1 MLFRRA
7 SIIAFVAS
15 FLILNLSTGLVDA
28 DIHVGVEDHNEE
40 NLRAS
45 RRFLS
50 RGKPSQRT
58 LRGLQAPQLDMVE
71 MFNVEDFDADGPII
85 RTSSTRSG
93 KGKGKDDGGKGKKG
107 GKKNSEAPSVAPSA
121 LPSLV
126 PPTPFPTI
134 GVPTVSL
141 SPSAEPSLEPSN
153 EPSTSI
159 SPSFSPTASKKGGK
173 KGKIGGKGGGKGG
186 GNGGGKG
193 KGRSSTT
200 RTDSFV
206 STLNINFP

>member
-7 SIIAFVAS
+7 SITAFVAS

-28 DIHVGVEDHNEE
+28 ESHVGVEDRNEE
-40 NLRAS
+40 NLSAS
-45 RRFLS
+45 RHFFS

-58 LRGLQAPQLDMVE
+58 LRGLQAPQLDTVE

-85 RTSSTRSG
+85 RSSSTRNGIG
-93 KGKGKDDGGKGKKG
+93 KGKGRDDRGKGKKG
-107 GKKNSEAPSVAPSA
+107 GKKDSEAPSVAPSLA
-121 LPSLV
+121 
-126 PPTPFPTI
+126 PTPFPTI

-141 SPSAEPSLEPSN
+141 SPSAEPSVEPSN
-153 EPSTSI
+153 EPSTS
-159 SPSFSPTASKKGGK
+159 FSPTSSSKKGGK
-173 KGKIGGKGGGKGG
+173 KGKGGGKG
-186 GNGGGKG
+186 GGGKG